1 MDDRLMDLISEKP
14 IIVPKIF
21 LKNYRKLNIS
31 SDEFIV
37 ILTIM
42 DMGNKVIYD
51 PISIANE
58 LNMDKMMVMEIINN
72 LVEKN
77 ILLIISEKNNRKT
90 LEYISLELLYEKIIN
105 IIKDVSDIDVVVFTK
120 KSCYNIGKGRSIS
133 RPENNKEDSWYEED
147 SRSGSGYGAAVR
159 QRCRSGGRHALY
171 LLPELRRS
179 ALHHSAV
186 RREDRHQGYRR
197 VPGHR
202 RLHEAHRQRSGAGVL
217 HVRSHVRR
225 LPGQLCGQ

>member
-105 IIKDVSDIDVVVFTK
+105 IIKDVSDIDVVVSNSVFEIFEKELGKTLSPMQYEQIKEWIGRGVSEELIIEALKEAVINGTNNFRYIDTIINKWMDKGYKTK
-120 KSCYNIGKGRSIS
+120 SDVLKDREMYR
-133 RPENNKEDSWYEED
+133 NKKTKIQVFDTDWLNDE
-147 SRSGSGYGAAVR
+147 
-159 QRCRSGGRHALY
+159 
-171 LLPELRRS
+171 
-179 ALHHSAV
+179 
-186 RREDRHQGYRR
+186 
-197 VPGHR
+197 
-202 RLHEAHRQRSGAGVL
+202 
-217 HVRSHVRR
+217 
-225 LPGQLCGQ
+225 